1 MPKATNPT
9 NRPIQEYRISNWKV
23 SIWENVKEIDEAS
36 KVTYKTVSLS
46 RSFKKKK
53 EDIWRNEVINNI
65 RRQDLTKLRLIL
77 NKAEEYL
84 FFDNKEEEED
94 E

>member
-1 MPKATNPT
+1 MPKAENST
-9 NRPIQEYRISNWKV
+9 NRPIKEYRISNWKV
-23 SIWENVKEIDEAS
+23 SIWENVKEIDKAS

-65 RRQDLTKLRLIL
+65 RRQDLAKLRLIL

-84 FFDNKEEEED
+84 FFENKEDD
-94 E
+94 ENE

>member
-1 MPKATNPT
+1 MLKATGST
-9 NRPIQEYRISNWKV
+9 NRPIQEYKISNWRV

-65 RRQDLTKLRLIL
+65 RRQDLAKLRLIL

-84 FFDNKEEEED
+84 FFDNKGEEED

>member
-1 MPKATNPT
+1 MPKAI
-9 NRPIQEYRISNWKV
+9 NRPIKEYKISNWKV
-23 SIWENVKEIDEAS
+23 SIWENVKEIDQAS
-36 KVTYKTVSLS
+36 KVTYKTISLS
-46 RSFKKKK
+46 RSFKKRD

-65 RRQDLTKLRLIL
+65 RRQDITKLRLIL

-84 FFDNKEEEED
+84 FFENKEGDKD

>member
-1 MPKATNPT
+1 MLKATNSV
-9 NRPIQEYRISNWKV
+9 NRPVQEYRISNWKV
-23 SIWENVKEIDEAS
+23 SIWENVKEIDRAS

-46 RSFKKKK
+46 RSFKKKD
-53 EDIWRNEVINNI
+53 ENIWRNEVINNI

-84 FFDNKEEEED
+84 FFETKESDED